1 MDFLALAEQ
10 RCSVRNYLDTP
21 VSDAL
26 IEKVLEAACL
36 APSACNNQPARFIVI
51 RDEDARHKLQPV
63 YNREWFLR
71 APVII
76 AACCDR
82 TLAWRRSDGRD
93 YGDVDVAIALD
104 HLTLAATERGLGTC
118 WIANFKAAE
127 AKAALMIPSTV
138 DPIAFTPLGY
148 PGPGASARKSRKP
161 LAEMVSW
168 EFYGGM
174 NR

>member
-1 MDFLALAEQ
+1 MDFLELARL
-10 RCSVRNYLDTP
+10 RCSVRDYLDAP
-21 VSDAL
+21 ISDAV
-26 IEKVLEAACL
+26 IEKVLEVGRL
-36 APSACNNQPARFIVI
+36 APSACNNQPTAFIVI
-51 RDEDARHKLQPV
+51 KDDDTRGKLQLV
-63 YNREWFLR
+63 YNRQWFLR

-82 TLAWRRSDGRD
+82 TLSWRRSDGKD

-104 HLTLAATERGLGTC
+104 HLTLAATEMGLGTC
-118 WIANFKAAE
+118 WIANFNAAE

-148 PGPGASARKSRKP
+148 PAPGTTARKSRKN
-161 LAEMVSW
+161 LADMISW
-168 EFYGGM
+168 GFYGGR